1 MKKRRIT
8 YGVKNKVAYQTIIK
22 VGKCSMM
29 IEFKDGS
36 VTAIGSE
43 PATYTTDNLMIQD
56 SIERSELYKKG
67 GIKRYRVIELDEEV
81 PVEKGSSGILAE
93 NRGEDS
99 GHGLEVSERKNLKDN
114 VMVEVKVTCN
124 DDAKDYLESNYKI
137 ARSRMRSRA
146 DIIAI
151 GEGVGVRF
159 VWEG

>member
-43 PATYTTDNLMIQD
+43 PATFTTDNLMIQD

-81 PVEKGSSGILAE
+81 PVEKGAGGVFTGEGEDNREKIIE
-93 NRGEDS
+93 NRE
-99 GHGLEVSERKNLKDN
+99 
-114 VMVEVKVTCN
+114 EVKVTCN

>member
-43 PATYTTDNLMIQD
+43 PATFTTDNLMIQD

-81 PVEKGSSGILAE
+81 PVEKGSGGVFSEQRIESSE
-93 NRGEDS
+93 NAG
-99 GHGLEVSERKNLKDN
+99 GEVSGCDLDVRE
-114 VMVEVKVTCN
+114 EVKVTCN

>member
-1 MKKRRIT
+1 M
-8 YGVKNKVAYQTIIK
+8 KNKVAYQTIIK

-81 PVEKGSSGILAE
+81 PVEKGNSGILAE
-93 NRGEDS
+93 NRE
-99 GHGLEVSERKNLKDN
+99 ERIENREERIEN
-114 VMVEVKVTCN
+114 REEVKVTCN